1 MIFCSRGEREKG
13 KKGEGGEERE
23 YGTKEDLSREIAK
36 RKRGR
41 GGEKK
46 GSKNAH
52 RFVMN
57 RFAMNRD
64 FIGFN

>member
-41 GGEKK
+41 GEE
-46 GSKNAH
+46 
-52 RFVMN
+52 RE
-57 RFAMNRD
+57 
-64 FIGFN
+64 

>member
-13 KKGEGGEERE
+13 KKEERGWEGKRE

-41 GGEKK
+41 GEE
-46 GSKNAH
+46 
-52 RFVMN
+52 RE
-57 RFAMNRD
+57 
-64 FIGFN
+64 